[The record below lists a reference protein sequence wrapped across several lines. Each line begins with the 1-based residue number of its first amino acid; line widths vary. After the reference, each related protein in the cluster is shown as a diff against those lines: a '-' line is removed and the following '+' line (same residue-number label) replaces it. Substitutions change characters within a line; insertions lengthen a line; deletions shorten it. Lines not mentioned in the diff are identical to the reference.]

1 MDTRPS
7 TPQGTSL
14 FGQSDVDVYID
25 IYVHMLA
32 GVQMPRCAGLKVAVL
47 NCPCKLSDLLI
58 VSPGHETD
66 SGFVGS
72 NKLSHW
78 PRLCSAVQSVDNA
91 AKERTVGIC

>member
-14 FGQSDVDVYID
+14 FGQSDVDVYIYRYIY

-66 SGFVGS
+66 SGFVGG
-72 NKLSHW
+72 NKLSPW
-78 PRLCSAVQSVDNA
+78 PRLCSAA
-91 AKERTVGIC
+91 LLLMVGWCCC